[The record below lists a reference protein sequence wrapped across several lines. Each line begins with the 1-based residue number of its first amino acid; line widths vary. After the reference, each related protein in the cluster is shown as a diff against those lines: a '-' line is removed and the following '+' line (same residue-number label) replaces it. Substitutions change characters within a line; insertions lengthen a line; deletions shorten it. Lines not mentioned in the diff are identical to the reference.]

1 MPFAYSRRNSYR
13 RKTRSY
19 KKFGTKRYSRK
30 RVARFS
36 ANRIFHS
43 LKVVAGVPIN
53 SDPSGKNI
61 AIYSAY
67 SVLRNNFT
75 FLSYCNMYEQ
85 FKVTG
90 MIIRLSNLGGED
102 YSTKPSV
109 VIKYASMTDRN
120 GQSAGRYNTF
130 SDIES
135 LQSSKTG
142 LWTYGGKSTAYESV
156 FARSL

>member
-30 RVARFS
+30 RIVRSS

-67 SVLRNNFT
+67 SVLRNNIT

-90 MIIRLSNLGGED
+90 MVIRLSNLGGED

-109 VIKYASMTDRN
+109 VIKYASMVDRN
-120 GQSAGRYNTF
+120 GQS
-130 SDIES
+130 
-135 LQSSKTG
+135 
-142 LWTYGGKSTAYESV
+142 
-156 FARSL
+156 

>member
-1 MPFAYSRRNSYR
+1 M
-13 RKTRSY
+13 RSFR
-19 KKFGTKRYSRK
+19 KFGTKRYSRK
-30 RVARFS
+30 RVSRS
-36 ANRIFHS
+36 SGYRQFHS

-53 SDPSGKNI
+53 SDPSGKYM

-85 FKVTG
+85 FKVSG
-90 MIIRLSNLGGED
+90 MTIRLSNLGGTD
-102 YSTKPSV
+102 YAAKPSV
-109 VIKYASMTDRN
+109 VIKYASMVDRN

-130 SDIES
+130 ADIES